1 MKIVYIHQYFI
12 IPQEPGGTRS
22 YWISQELVKRGHQV
36 TMITSARGADAIS
49 CRKMIDGIDVV
60 YVKNAYNNSM
70 SPVRKMLSFVNFV
83 RLAIFAASKEKNVDI
98 VYATS
103 TPLTVGIIAF
113 VLKRWKG
120 WRYVFEVRDLWPEFP
135 IQVGAVKN
143 PIAIKLLRWLE
154 RCIYRN
160 AEHIVALSPGMKAG
174 VIKAGIPEAKV
185 SMIPNMSK
193 PDKFFPHEPNQKIA
207 RIFRLDLT
215 KFNVIHFGAMGQ
227 ANGLRYIIEA
237 ARILKQKGDETI
249 RFVFLGGGATESI
262 LKSMA
267 SDYGLENVNFHGIHK
282 MDVVSEVVNCCDASI
297 TTFLNL
303 PVLQTNS
310 PNKLFDSLSA
320 GKPIIVN
327 SAGWT
332 KDIVEKEHCG
342 FYVVPEKPEQ
352 LADKLLEIKDNKEL
366 LKVWGDNAR
375 RLSVEVYDKD
385 ILAAKVADVIGK
397 YV

>member
-1 MKIVYIHQYFI
+1 MKVLIADRTHEVLPQRLREAGIEVSVEPDHDYESLVQASQGFEGLVVRSKVNIDSAFI
-12 IPQEPGGTRS
+12 DRVPSLRCIGRVGAGMETIDVDYAEAHGVRCLNSPEGNRDAVGEHAVGLLLALLNN
-22 YWISQELVKRGHQV
+22 I
-36 TMITSARGADAIS
+36 ARADAE
-49 CRKMIDGIDVV
+49 
-60 YVKNAYNNSM
+60 
-70 SPVRKMLSFVNFV
+70 VRRGLWQREAN
-83 RLAIFAASKEKNVDI
+83 RGYELG
-98 VYATS
+98 
-103 TPLTVGIIAF
+103 PLTVGIIAF

-154 RCIYRN
+154 RFIYRN

-174 VIKAGIPEAKV
+174 VIKAGTPEGKV

-267 SDYGLENVNFHGIHK
+267 SDYGL
-282 MDVVSEVVNCCDASI
+282 
-297 TTFLNL
+297 
-303 PVLQTNS
+303 
-310 PNKLFDSLSA
+310 
-320 GKPIIVN
+320 
-327 SAGWT
+327 
-332 KDIVEKEHCG
+332 
-342 FYVVPEKPEQ
+342 
-352 LADKLLEIKDNKEL
+352 
-366 LKVWGDNAR
+366 
-375 RLSVEVYDKD
+375 
-385 ILAAKVADVIGK
+385 
-397 YV
+397 